1 MSKAEL
7 QDRTKR
13 LRFEFES
20 RRSFAVDDA
29 GRAIA
34 NQLVRADIC
43 WRKLSRACRAR
54 SRAEFAAKLGIVAE
68 EADETVY
75 WLELFA
81 TEISSEKKLSSAK
94 EANELPP
101 SSHRARSPRSNIKHQ
116 TSNIIIMNIGFVG
129 VGRMGANMA
138 RRLKDRGFHVTAV
151 YDTNRAAATELAS
164 ELGCAAAQDLSEVT
178 AASDVIFTVVT
189 DDNAMRQIFGGHGDN
204 LLVNARG
211 KLFVNCA
218 TISPEVHVEIEKLA
232 NKAGAQSL
240 EACMASSITQAR
252 EGTLYLMCGGNED
265 AFRKAEPI
273 LKELA
278 AQIRFVGKA
287 GEAAK
292 VKALVNM
299 VMNINT
305 AGLAEGLGL
314 GAALGLDLT
323 MLREVFSQTGA
334 NSRVLET
341 DGEDM
346 QNREHSCF
354 FSAAHAA
361 KDSGIALELA
371 RNLGLDLPLARATK
385 EQYDRMIA
393 EGLGDLDKSG
403 IAELTFKD
411 RHKHSGDR
419 V

>member
-1 MSKAEL
+1 
-7 QDRTKR
+7 
-13 LRFEFES
+13 
-20 RRSFAVDDA
+20 
-29 GRAIA
+29 
-34 NQLVRADIC
+34 
-43 WRKLSRACRAR
+43 
-54 SRAEFAAKLGIVAE
+54 
-68 EADETVY
+68 
-75 WLELFA
+75 
-81 TEISSEKKLSSAK
+81 
-94 EANELPP
+94 
-101 SSHRARSPRSNIKHQ
+101 
-116 TSNIIIMNIGFVG
+116 MNVGFVG

-138 RRLKDRGFHVTAV
+138 RRLKDRHLHVTALF
-151 YDTNRAAATELAS
+151 DTNRKVVTALAQEIGAAA
-164 ELGCAAAQDLSEVT
+164 CQDLSEVT
-178 AASDVIFTVVT
+178 KQSDVIITVVS
-189 DDNAMRQIFGGHGDN
+189 DDNAMREIFSGSGDN
-204 LLVNARG
+204 LLVNARE
-211 KLFVNCA
+211 KLFINCA
-218 TISPEVHVEIEKLA
+218 TISPQVHVDVEHLA
-232 NKAGAQSL
+232 EKAGAQTL

-252 EGTLYLMCGGNED
+252 EGSLYLMCGGSEK
-265 AFRKAEPI
+265 AFRKAEPV
-273 LKELA
+273 LKELGSTV
-278 AQIRFVGKA
+278 RFVGKA

-314 GAALGLDLT
+314 GAALGLDLK
-323 MLREVFSQTGA
+323 MLREIFSQTGA

-361 KDSGIALELA
+361 KDSGIALDLA
-371 RNLGLDLPLARATK
+371 RSLGLELPLARATK

-393 EGLGDLDKSG
+393 EGLGELDKSG